1 MKSIFA
7 RVKIAHANV
16 KNIAGQWSEDEFR
29 QRTLPVPSFLEIVE
43 QHGAI
48 YLLRLDA
55 DGGCITDTWHE
66 TVDAAKQQ
74 ATFEFGIV
82 EGDWIGS

>member
-1 MKSIFA
+1 MSSISS
-7 RVKIAHANV
+7 RVKIAHGNV
-16 KNIAGQWSEDEFR
+16 KDIAGQWRENEF
-29 QRTLPVPSFLEIVE
+29 QRRMLPVASLVEIVE

-55 DGGCITDTWHE
+55 DGECITDTWHE

-74 ATFEFGIV
+74 ASFEFGIG
-82 EGDWIGS
+82 EEDWIEN